1 MFSGPLSLSVATSTQ
16 TCCCCHNAPAAAAA
30 AAAAAAT
37 AVVRRLKLDGP
48 YDSKVLPIMLAIT
61 LVASLLVVFSG
72 AIVRLHSDT

>member
-16 TCCCCHNAPAAAAA
+16 TCCCCHNAPA